1 MCVCLDSYPSK
12 SAASGGD
19 GEEED
24 TITPPRRS
32 PGEAAG
38 VAERRR
44 GLK

>member
-1 MCVCLDSYPSK
+1 MCVSFSYPSK

-24 TITPPRRS
+24 TITPHRRS

-38 VAERRR
+38 AAERRR